1 MADNATLR
9 HVLDALA
16 TYNETARELADTL
29 DPEVRRCLH
38 AELVVLRLHVQN
50 LVRAHIIVP
59 RMDAAPSTAA
69 VPSRRSSG

>member
-16 TYNETARELADTL
+16 AYNGTARELESTL
-29 DPEVRRCLH
+29 DPEVRRCLL

-59 RMDAAPSTAA
+59 RMDAPMSG
-69 VPSRRSSG
+69 RRSSG